1 MNNIKVSVIVL
12 TYNHEKYIRQALDS
26 ILMQKVDFQYE
37 ILIGDD
43 ASTDKTADIL
53 QEYKNKYPDIIK
65 LYLNKINLGAT
76 RNAYNLLMSA
86 QGEYLAT
93 CEGDDYWID
102 ENKLKIQIDF
112 LDNNKEF
119 IGCTHYCKIVDE
131 NDSLISLRKMGW
143 IKYKDIFRIEDF
155 DGIHLPGQLSTFV
168 RRNIFL
174 KNKNCYKYFYD
185 INRDIS
191 DRTSILLYLFYG
203 HIKLIKLYM
212 SSYRKVRNMSSDN
225 ITSKVFLKNNNR
237 VQLEYDML
245 IKTEKA
251 FFSIFRK
258 HISFKN
264 RRKELFADAVIQF
277 LIGNNGNLNTAKV
290 IFRDY
295 DFKMDII
302 FSLPFIIIRK
312 VASKVIYE

>member
-1 MNNIKVSVIVL
+1 
-12 TYNHEKYIRQALDS
+12 
-26 ILMQKVDFQYE
+26 
-37 ILIGDD
+37 
-43 ASTDKTADIL
+43 
-53 QEYKNKYPDIIK
+53 
-65 LYLNKINLGAT
+65 
-76 RNAYNLLMSA
+76 
-86 QGEYLAT
+86 
-93 CEGDDYWID
+93 
-102 ENKLKIQIDF
+102 
-112 LDNNKEF
+112 
-119 IGCTHYCKIVDE
+119 
-131 NDSLISLRKMGW
+131 
-143 IKYKDIFRIEDF
+143 
-155 DGIHLPGQLSTFV
+155 
-168 RRNIFL
+168 
-174 KNKNCYKYFYD
+174 
-185 INRDIS
+185 
-191 DRTSILLYLFYG
+191 
-203 HIKLIKLYM
+203 M